1 MRLIAAKLNSDNIV
15 RFWKTEKNNFEVG
28 DYAIVENR
36 NDYDLVK
43 IVGIVETTEKYSSF
57 FVNGY
62 PVSKSVVS
70 IIQRL
75 LIRND

>member
-15 RFWKTEKNNFEVG
+15 RFWKVDNRNFNVG

-43 IVGIVETTEKYSSF
+43 IVGIIETNEKYASF

-62 PVSKSVVS
+62 PVSKSVVY
-70 IIQRL
+70 IIQRF
-75 LIRND
+75 LIRKD